1 MFHEKQARDLAS
13 NVANI
18 DIQKPVQIEP
28 VMETWEPKIKK
39 FLYSARILTQPYD
52 LKQSLFYHSRQKEKP
67 KIRGVSSQESR
78 QIVDR
83 VSQIMKDTLARGEH
97 VLIRGFG
104 KFSVGQKRVPLG
116 RNPITNK
123 SLTIKAMKVMVF
135 KHSGILR
142 RRLNSP

>member
-1 MFHEKQARDLAS
+1 
-13 NVANI
+13 
-18 DIQKPVQIEP
+18 
-28 VMETWEPKIKK
+28 
-39 FLYSARILTQPYD
+39 
-52 LKQSLFYHSRQKEKP
+52 
-67 KIRGVSSQESR
+67 
-78 QIVDR
+78 
-83 VSQIMKDTLARGEH
+83 MKDTLARGEH